1 MLDRQYESARI
12 RQIRSSCVLAA
23 FLLKLAKH
31 LALLV
36 CFMIIGTASGRF
48 APTELTIFF
57 MALAAAVLHS
67 TGRSLEPRIA
77 LRERWS
83 GRDHDCRTP

>member
-1 MLDRQYESARI
+1 MLDRQGDQSPRI

-36 CFMIIGTASGRF
+36 CFMIIGAASGRF
-48 APTELTIFF
+48 FFSELTIFF
-57 MALAAAVLHS
+57 MAVIAAVLHS
-67 TGRSLEPRIA
+67 AGRSIEPR
-77 LRERWS
+77 LTLPERWS
-83 GRDHDCRTP
+83 RSGS